1 MITRKQTIYF
11 FLLILVFVNGCATA
25 SDIRKDFNNNI
36 KTEHFD
42 FYFNGAVNNNIREIA
57 KFSEGFLSVLKRDF
71 FNPSFDY
78 PIKVLIFPT
87 RDTFQSYLRTNL
99 GIANP
104 PSFGI
109 YLAEYKLFAT
119 YEESGLGTFAHEIM
133 HPLITKN
140 FPKRPVWADEGIPSF
155 FEKFFGYW
163 NGNDL
168 VLSFGYQNP
177 WRIEELGKRIDD
189 LDLKTI
195 LYRTVNDYS
204 INKNSD
210 LRMVSVF
217 LWRQGKFRR
226 YLDLLSRNDRGVYGT
241 FFEAA
246 LGKNLEEIVPIWRQ
260 YLRETKI
267 NRSYIYRIP
276 PSKVFDNEES
286 YNSFITFNHLY
297 EIY

>member
-1 MITRKQTIYF
+1 MISKKLIIF
-11 FLLILVFVNGCATA
+11 FFSLILIFVNGCATA
-25 SDIRKDFNNNI
+25 SDFRNDFINTI
-36 KTEHFD
+36 KTEHFV
-42 FYFNGAVNNNIREIA
+42 FYFNGGVNDNIKDIA
-57 KFSEGFLSVLKRDF
+57 KFSEGFLSVLKKDF

-78 PIKVLIFPT
+78 PIMVLVFPS
-87 RDTFQSYLRTNL
+87 RDNFQSYLRTHF
-99 GIANP
+99 GIINP

-109 YLAEYKLFAT
+109 YLTEYKLFAT

-163 NGNDL
+163 NSNEL

-177 WRIEELGKRIDD
+177 WRIHELGEKIDE
-189 LDLKTI
+189 LDLKSI
-195 LYRTVNDYS
+195 LYRTGNNYS

-210 LRMVSVF
+210 LRMVSIF
-217 LWRQGKFRR
+217 LWRQGKFQR
-226 YLDLLSRNDRGVYGT
+226 YMDLLGRNDRGAYGT

-246 LGKNLEEIVPIWRQ
+246 FEKKLEEIEPLWRQ

-267 NRSYIYRIP
+267 NRSYIFRIP
-276 PSKVFDNEES
+276 PSKVFDNKEA
-286 YNSFITFNHLY
+286 YDSFIVFNQLY
-297 EIY
+297 KIY